1 MKTTIYT
8 VSVTNMH
15 TGETSTK
22 AYFRE
27 KQAVDR
33 FYKFCNEMC
42 YDWHHVMQRHNDYLQ
57 FAQAGGKGY
66 DYKIEINHQN
76 LYI

>member
-1 MKTTIYT
+1 MKATIYI
-8 VSVTNMH
+8 VSITNMH
-15 TGETSTK
+15 SGETSTK

-33 FYKFCNEMC
+33 FYKACNDLC
-42 YDWHHVMQRHNDYLQ
+42 YSWHHIIKWKDDYLH
-57 FAQAGGKGY
+57 FATAGGEGY
-66 DYKIEINHQN
+66 DYKVEISHQN